1 MLLASNEKAVA
12 DFGYRGKP
20 NTIDLPDQGSPEWQA
35 EMALAWARHESCN
48 NQFKKFAA
56 LKNTF
61 RHSVELHQDVVYAIA
76 VITQLRIENGE
87 TLFDIDAYGDN

>member
-12 DFGYRGKP
+12 DLGYRGEQ

-35 EMALAWARHESCN
+35 EMALAQARHESYN
-48 NQFKKFAA
+48 NRFKKFAA

-61 RHSVELHQDVVYAIA
+61 RHSVKLHQDVFYAVA
-76 VITQLRIENGE
+76 VITQLRIENGD